1 MGTIMAQAGN
11 VNPQSVFGGTVT
23 IKNANTTYGRM
34 AAMRTSGKK
43 EKKPL
48 NYNHREISA
57 QLMRAKRAQNAAS
70 VVTSAKRKL
79 ATLQRQAGSGQ
90 YDTKQMASAI
100 AHARRMVRCAQLKM
114 RNLREEE
121 QEQRA
126 KSREDGAQDQKMR
139 NEIRRRVAQ
148 KERELESKL
157 AIEQMQQV
165 AEKKRR
171 KNELVQKQ
179 RMHRNQERS
188 RIQEADMKY
197 IKSMMDRDGA
207 ADAGNSGGGG
217 AVFDLSMEAAAMR
230 EVQMLEQAQ
239 QAAELE
245 AAAEMMAEMKAAE
258 VTEAKIAA
266 TDVTGGTGTASG
278 ALSGGFAGD
287 VGAAPADSGGMVN
300 ISV

>member
-34 AAMRTSGKK
+34 AAMRTPGKK
-43 EKKPL
+43 VKKPL

-139 NEIRRRVAQ
+139 NEIRRRVVQ

-157 AIEQMQQV
+157 AIEQMQQA

-245 AAAEMMAEMKAAE
+245 AAAEMMAEMEAAE
-258 VTEAKIAA
+258 VTETKIAA
-266 TDVTGGTGTASG
+266 TDVTGGTGPVSG
-278 ALSGGFAGD
+278 ALSGSFAGD
-287 VGAAPADSGGMVN
+287 VGAAPADFGGTVN

>member
-1 MGTIMAQAGN
+1 MGTITTQAGN

-34 AAMRTSGKK
+34 AAMRSSGKK
-43 EKKPL
+43 AKKPL

-57 QLMRAKRAQNAAS
+57 QLVRAKRAQNAAS

-90 YDTKQMASAI
+90 YDTKQIANAI

-126 KSREDGAQDQKMR
+126 KSREDGAQDQKMK
-139 NEIRRRVAQ
+139 NEVKRRVAQ
-148 KERELESKL
+148 KERELERKL
-157 AIEQMQQV
+157 AIEQIQQAV
-165 AEKKRR
+165 EEKRR
-171 KNELVQKQ
+171 KNELLQKQ
-179 RMHRNQERS
+179 QMHRNQERS

-197 IKSMMDRDGA
+197 IKSMMERDRT
-207 ADAGNSGGGG
+207 ADDGNSGENG

-245 AAAEMMAEMKAAE
+245 AAEMAAAE
-258 VTEAKIAA
+258 VTAEM
-266 TDVTGGTGTASG
+266 GNASG
-278 ALSGGFAGD
+278 TVSGGSFAGD
-287 VGAAPADSGGMVN
+287 IGAAPADLGGAVN

>member
-43 EKKPL
+43 AKKPL

-139 NEIRRRVAQ
+139 NEIRRRVVQ

-157 AIEQMQQV
+157 AIEQMQQA

-245 AAAEMMAEMKAAE
+245 AAAEMMAEMEAAE
-258 VTEAKIAA
+258 VTETKIAA
-266 TDVTGGTGTASG
+266 TDVTGGTGPVSG
-278 ALSGGFAGD
+278 ALSGSFAGD
-287 VGAAPADSGGMVN
+287 VGAAPADFGGTVN

>member
-34 AAMRTSGKK
+34 AAMRGSGKK
-43 EKKPL
+43 AKKPL

-139 NEIRRRVAQ
+139 NEIRRRVVQ

-157 AIEQMQQV
+157 AIEQMQQA

-239 QAAELE
+239 QAAEME
-245 AAAEMMAEMKAAE
+245 AAAEMMAEMESAE
-258 VTEAKIAA
+258 VTEAKVAA
-266 TDVTGGTGTASG
+266 TDVTGGTGSASG

-287 VGAAPADSGGMVN
+287 VGAAPADFGCTVN

>member
-197 IKSMMDRDGA
+197 IKSMMDRDRA

-239 QAAELE
+239 QAAEME
-245 AAAEMMAEMKAAE
+245 AAAEMMAEVEAAE

-266 TDVTGGTGTASG
+266 TDVTGGTGPISG

-287 VGAAPADSGGMVN
+287 VGAAPADFGGTVN

>member
-1 MGTIMAQAGN
+1 MGMITTQAGN

-23 IKNANTTYGRM
+23 VKNANTTYGRM
-34 AAMRTSGKK
+34 AAMRTAGKK
-43 EKKPL
+43 AKKPL

-57 QLMRAKRAQNAAS
+57 QLVRAKRAQNAAG

-90 YDTKQMASAI
+90 YDTKQIANAI

-139 NEIRRRVAQ
+139 NEIKRRVAQ
-148 KERELESKL
+148 KERELERKL
-157 AIEQMQQV
+157 AIGQLQQA

-171 KNELVQKQ
+171 KNELLQKQ
-179 RMHRNQERS
+179 QMHRNQERS

-197 IKSMMDRDGA
+197 IKNMMERDRGTDN
-207 ADAGNSGGGG
+207 GNSGGNG

-245 AAAEMMAEMKAAE
+245 AAAEMAAAE
-258 VTEAKIAA
+258 VAAEMGNASGEAP
-266 TDVTGGTGTASG
+266 GG
-278 ALSGGFAGD
+278 ALSGGGFAGN
-287 VGAAPADSGGMVN
+287 VGASPADSGDAVN

>member
-34 AAMRTSGKK
+34 AAMRSSGKRA
-43 EKKPL
+43 KKPL

-197 IKSMMDRDGA
+197 IKSMMDRDRA

-239 QAAELE
+239 QAAEME
-245 AAAEMMAEMKAAE
+245 AAAEMMAEVEAAE

-266 TDVTGGTGTASG
+266 TDVTGGTGPISG

-287 VGAAPADSGGMVN
+287 VGAAPADFGGTVN

>member
-1 MGTIMAQAGN
+1 MGTITTQAGN

-34 AAMRTSGKK
+34 AAMRSSGKK
-43 EKKPL
+43 AKKPL

-57 QLMRAKRAQNAAS
+57 QLVRAKRAQNAAS

-90 YDTKQMASAI
+90 YDTKQIANAI
-100 AHARRMVRCAQLKM
+100 AHAKRMVRCAQLKM

-126 KSREDGAQDQKMR
+126 KSREDGAQDQKIR
-139 NEIRRRVAQ
+139 NEIKRRVAQ
-148 KERELESKL
+148 KERELERKL
-157 AIEQMQQV
+157 AIEQIQQAV
-165 AEKKRR
+165 EKKRR
-171 KNELVQKQ
+171 KNELLQKQ
-179 RMHRNQERS
+179 QMHRNQERS

-197 IKSMMDRDGA
+197 IKSMMERDGA
-207 ADAGNSGGGG
+207 SGDGNPGGNG

-245 AAAEMMAEMKAAE
+245 AAEMAAAE
-258 VTEAKIAA
+258 VTAEM
-266 TDVTGGTGTASG
+266 GNASG
-278 ALSGGFAGD
+278 TVSGGSFAGD
-287 VGAAPADSGGMVN
+287 IGAAPADLGGAVN

>member
-43 EKKPL
+43 AKKPL

-139 NEIRRRVAQ
+139 NEIRRRVVQ

-157 AIEQMQQV
+157 AIEQMQQA

-245 AAAEMMAEMKAAE
+245 AAAEMMAEMEAAE
-258 VTEAKIAA
+258 GTETKIAA
-266 TDVTGGTGTASG
+266 TDVTGGTGPVSG
-278 ALSGGFAGD
+278 ALSGSFAGD
-287 VGAAPADSGGMVN
+287 VGAAPADFGGTVN

>member
-34 AAMRTSGKK
+34 AAMRGSGKK
-43 EKKPL
+43 AKKPL

-207 ADAGNSGGGG
+207 AGTGNSGRGG

-245 AAAEMMAEMKAAE
+245 AAAEMMAEVEAAE

-266 TDVTGGTGTASG
+266 TDVTGGTGPISG

-287 VGAAPADSGGMVN
+287 VGATPADFGGTVN